1 MTEEQAAQYKMQEGV
16 DPNQQLTIQTE
27 DSQDGQITAEVV
39 QADQPSPG
47 KFNILEGI
55 LILAETRNLMGAHLK
70 KKILVADRCW
80 TIHSV
85 SSFHAFFLHG
95 A

>member
-1 MTEEQAAQYKMQEGV
+1 MIRVSQGQHMTEEQAAQYKMQEGV

-47 KFNILEGI
+47 ELKRLEI
-55 LILAETRNLMGAHLK
+55 PF
-70 KKILVADRCW
+70 D
-80 TIHSV
+80 
-85 SSFHAFFLHG
+85 SSL
-95 A
+95 